1 MTNQQVYWY
10 NKLVDEIVRRY
21 VDEVDQITL
30 TFHLHLG
37 FSSVKK
43 MILFKYSMILN
54 VYVVKDDQVM
64 IR

>member
-21 VDEVDQITL
+21 VDEVNQIAL
-30 TFHLHLG
+30 TFHLYLG